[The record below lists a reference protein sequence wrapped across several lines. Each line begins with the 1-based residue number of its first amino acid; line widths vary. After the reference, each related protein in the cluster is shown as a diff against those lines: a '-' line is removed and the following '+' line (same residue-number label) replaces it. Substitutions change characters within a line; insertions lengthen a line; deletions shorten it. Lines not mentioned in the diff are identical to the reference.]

1 MNSICVVPRRKLPYL
16 SLGVVLA
23 GISLTAL
30 TNGFSGKALA
40 QNLPPA
46 QVSGEAVVLA
56 VDDFENS
63 QSEVRYFVRDEKTGV
78 AHSLQFTDGA
88 PENFRTG
95 ARVTARGAREGDH
108 FKVSGSDVNIE
119 GAGAVGAAGVADLQ
133 AVPGTQTE
141 PTASAGSASTT
152 SITTTATGL
161 LIAQKTIVMLVNFR
175 NAAIPCTRLGCN
187 SAVFAATNSVQGMY
201 KETSYGHVSYSGT
214 TVGPFTI
221 SASNTDACPSPYLP
235 TLDTWAAQ
243 ADAQAVKAGVNLT
256 GYTEKVYLLP
266 PTSRCGGFK
275 GYSTI
280 GGSPG
285 MAFVFACQYTD
296 LIAHEMGHN
305 LGMNHS
311 STPSSDYG
319 DYSDIMGISLLALRD
334 LDAPHR
340 VEFGWLPST
349 HLRTVTAGGT
359 YTIAPLESNPAV
371 TSLPEAL
378 RIYAPSLKA
387 YYYFSFRQPLG
398 YDAVL
403 PKFSSGLYTNG
414 VSVHRWTG
422 SNAHTY
428 FLKGLTDGTSFVDS
442 TNHITV
448 KQVRHASSGVTVT
461 VSLGS
466 ATATVASPSLSFTN
480 QTVGAGGAVQTASF
494 SNTGGDAMTIYSL
507 GITGANNQDFHVV
520 SKTCG
525 SILEAGESCTV
536 TVQFKPLRSGTR
548 SAFVALATETGTQE
562 VSLTGTANN

>member
-1 MNSICVVPRRKLPYL
+1 VNRICVVPRRKLPYL
-16 SLGVVLA
+16 SLGAVLA

-30 TNGFSGKALA
+30 TNGFFGKALA
-40 QNLPPA
+40 QNLPAA
-46 QVSGEAVVLA
+46 QVSGEALVLA
-56 VDDFENS
+56 VDDFENNR
-63 QSEVRYFVRDEKTGV
+63 SEVRYFVRDEKTGV
-78 AHSLQFTDGA
+78 AHSLQFSGA
-88 PENFRTG
+88 PPENFRTG
-95 ARVTARGAREGDH
+95 ARVTARGAQEGDH
-108 FKVSGSDVNIE
+108 LNVSGSDVNIE
-119 GAGAVGAAGVADLQ
+119 GTGAAGAAGAADLQ
-133 AVPGTQTE
+133 PSPGTETE
-141 PTASAGSASTT
+141 SSALASSAATT
-152 SITTTATGL
+152 SITNTSSGMV
-161 LIAQKTIVMLVNFR
+161 IAQKTIVILVNFR
-175 NAAIPCTRLGCN
+175 NAAIPCTRLGCS
-187 SAVFAATNSVQGMY
+187 SAVFAAANSVQALY

-243 ADAQAVKAGVNLT
+243 ADAQATKAGINLT

-311 STPSSDYG
+311 STPSSEYG

-340 VEFGWLPST
+340 VEFGWLPSA

-371 TSLPEAL
+371 TSLPQAL
-378 RIYAPSLKA
+378 RIYAPSAKA

-398 YDAVL
+398 YDSVL

-428 FLKGLTDGTSFVDS
+428 FLKGLTDGTSFVDT

-448 KQVRHASSGVTVT
+448 KQVKHAAGGATVS

-466 ATATVASPSLSFTN
+466 ATATVAQPSLSFTN
-480 QTVGAGGAVQTASF
+480 ETVGAGGAAQTATF
-494 SNTGGDAMTIYSL
+494 SNTGGDAMTIYSV
-507 GITGANNQDFHVV
+507 GITGANNQDFQVV

-525 SILEAGESCTV
+525 AVLEAGTSCTV
-536 TVQFKPLRSGTR
+536 SVRFKPIKSGTR

-562 VSLTGTANN
+562 VSLTGAGQ